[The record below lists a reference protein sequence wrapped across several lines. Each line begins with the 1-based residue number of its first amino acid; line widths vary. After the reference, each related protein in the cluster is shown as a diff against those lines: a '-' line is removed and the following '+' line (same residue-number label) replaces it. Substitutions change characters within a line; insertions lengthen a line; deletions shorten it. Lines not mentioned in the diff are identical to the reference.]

1 MISRLQ
7 LFKLVT
13 VAYNVKMNFI
23 KNIVT
28 NQSIV
33 QTQN

>member
-1 MISRLQ
+1 MVLMMLHIILAQ
-7 LFKLVT
+7 PNLAKV
-13 VAYNVKMNFI
+13 
-23 KNIVT
+23 VT